1 MAFHPQK
8 TIAMAFLALLAS
20 LCAGRSEE
28 MRTETQ
34 KESEFSL
41 PSLYSWRGDF
51 DGMMERRTIR
61 ILVPYSKTLFFISK
75 GKEYGIVA
83 ELGQELE
90 RWINAKEHTGSQF
103 FRVVLIPKKRD
114 ELLSA
119 LISGEG
125 DIVAGNLRVT
135 PERREIVDF
144 TMPTLR
150 NVKEIIVTG
159 PGSPAIIT
167 LDDLSGTDAYV
178 CLSSTY
184 AQDLELLN
192 DQFEKSG
199 KKLVNIKALDENL
212 EDEDILE
219 MVNVGM
225 LPYAIVH
232 QNIGDL
238 WQRVFTNIKARDDIA
253 VAPGGDI
260 AWAFRKGSPLLKKE
274 LEEFVNDH
282 GEKNGYRN
290 IFMHKYYSSSDL
302 IKNAVA
308 TDEVAKFTSLVDTF
322 KKYGDAK
329 NFDYLLL
336 AAQGFQESQLDQ
348 SRKSPRGAV
357 GIMQLLPSTAAAK
370 PVGVMGVEN
379 SADLNIKAG
388 AIYMRYLRETYV
400 NDPNVDDKNQMLMAL
415 AAYNAGPGNLRSFRQ
430 ITREMGLNPNI
441 WFKNVERGA
450 AKKVGI
456 ETVQYVSNIYKYYLA
471 YHSLLERE
479 AAQNNAKM
487 VIRTHKNQ

>member
-1 MAFHPQK
+1 MALQQKK
-8 TIAMAFLALLAS
+8 TIAFIFLALFAS
-20 LCAGRSEE
+20 LGAGRSEE
-28 MRTETQ
+28 MREEIQ
-34 KESEFSL
+34 KEPEFSL

-159 PGSPAIIT
+159 PASPAINT

-219 MVNVGM
+219 MVNAGM

-238 WQRVFTNIKARDDIA
+238 WQRVFTNIKVRDDIA
-253 VAPGGDI
+253 VAPGGILHGLLEKDRR
-260 AWAFRKGSPLLKKE
+260 FSRKNS
-274 LEEFVNDH
+274 
-282 GEKNGYRN
+282 R
-290 IFMHKYYSSSDL
+290 S
-302 IKNAVA
+302 
-308 TDEVAKFTSLVDTF
+308 
-322 KKYGDAK
+322 
-329 NFDYLLL
+329 LL
-336 AAQGFQESQLDQ
+336 AIMG
-348 SRKSPRGAV
+348 RKVDIEIFSCTNIILAV
-357 GIMQLLPSTAAAK
+357 I
-370 PVGVMGVEN
+370 
-379 SADLNIKAG
+379 
-388 AIYMRYLRETYV
+388 
-400 NDPNVDDKNQMLMAL
+400 
-415 AAYNAGPGNLRSFRQ
+415 
-430 ITREMGLNPNI
+430 
-441 WFKNVERGA
+441 
-450 AKKVGI
+450 
-456 ETVQYVSNIYKYYLA
+456 
-471 YHSLLERE
+471 
-479 AAQNNAKM
+479 
-487 VIRTHKNQ
+487 